1 MKPQSQPLKVRVVT
15 LNRVDH
21 PRILASADLEIGNL
35 FFVKGVRLIQ
45 DGPNLPLRLQG
56 PQVSWT
62 DETSSR
68 HYASC
73 CKLRKPLR
81 QSILDAMVSA
91 LLMEGATK

>member
-1 MKPQSQPLKVRVVT
+1 MKALTSLKVRVIT

-21 PRILASADLEIGNL
+21 PRVLASADLEIGNL

-45 DGPNLPLRLQG
+45 DAPGLPFRLQG

-62 DETSSR
+62 DEASSR

-81 QSILDAMVSA
+81 QLVLEAMVAA
-91 LLMEGATK
+91 LLTEGVTK

>member
-1 MKPQSQPLKVRVVT
+1 MRNQLQPLKVRVVT

-21 PRILASADLEIGNL
+21 PRVIASADLEIGNL

-45 DGPNLPLRLQG
+45 DGPSLPFRLQG
-56 PQVSWT
+56 PQVTWT
-62 DETSSR
+62 DEASAR

-81 QSILDAMVSA
+81 QLVLDAIVTA
-91 LLMEGATK
+91 LLTEGVTQ